1 MKIKTDRTTSLPAFY
16 MGAKLRSRNEHT
28 PRVFENRVLTK
39 MFGPKSD
46 EVAGDWMRLCE
57 ELYNLNSST
66 NIIREIKSRKTRRER
81 NVTRMG
87 ETQSTCRVLA
97 ARPEGRYHLENL
109 YASGRIILKSFA
121 KK

>member
-1 MKIKTDRTTSLPAFY
+1 
-16 MGAKLRSRNEHT
+16 MGVKLRSRKEHK

-39 MFGPKSD
+39 MFGSKSD
-46 EVAGDWMRLCE
+46 GIARDWMRLCE
-57 ELYNLNSST
+57 ELYNLNSAT

-87 ETQSTCRVLA
+87 ESKSTFRVLA
-97 ARPEGRYHLENL
+97 ARSEGRYHLEDL
-109 YASGRIILKSFA
+109 RADGRITLKSFA